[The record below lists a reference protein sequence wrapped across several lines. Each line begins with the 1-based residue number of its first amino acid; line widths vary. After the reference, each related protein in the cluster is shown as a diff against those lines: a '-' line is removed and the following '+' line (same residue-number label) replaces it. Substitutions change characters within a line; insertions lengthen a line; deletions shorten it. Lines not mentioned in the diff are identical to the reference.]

1 MSNRKPNFAIRD
13 QIVYLGMLGI
23 VKRVLS
29 DGPSKFKYVVEFE
42 HGRQTIPE
50 GKLKRA

>member
-1 MSNRKPNFAIRD
+1 MSDRQPNFAVRD
-13 QIVYLGMLGI
+13 EVVYLGMLGI
-23 VKRVLS
+23 VRRVLL
-29 DGPSKFKYVVEFE
+29 GKNIRYVVEFE

>member
-1 MSNRKPNFAIRD
+1 MSNRQPNFSVRD
-13 QIVYLGMLGI
+13 EVVYLGMQGI
-23 VKRVLS
+23 VKRVVN

-50 GKLKRA
+50 GKLKRS

>member
-1 MSNRKPNFAIRD
+1 MSNRQPNFAVRD
-13 QIVYLGMLGI
+13 EVVYLGMLGI
-23 VKRVLS
+23 VKRVIPQM
-29 DGPSKFKYVVEFE
+29 GKFRYVVEFE